1 MLMEVLQII
10 QDVRS
15 IRDYLISLCNTVKSK
30 SGSSIFGGLFM
41 KHMCAFLVTLMLV
54 IGITGC
60 NTKDMGEENVNVETR
75 IMPQTSTETSDPQL
89 DEETVDPI
97 AEEPQLQ
104 IDDIDEYSNG
114 SSQYSDDSDQI
125 ISAEPHKGSAN

>member
-1 MLMEVLQII
+1 
-10 QDVRS
+10 
-15 IRDYLISLCNTVKSK
+15 
-30 SGSSIFGGLFM
+30 M
-41 KHMCAFLVTLMLV
+41 KHMCTFLVMLMLV

-60 NTKDMGEENVNVETR
+60 NTKDMGEENVNVETK

-125 ISAEPHKGSAN
+125 ISAEPHKGNAN